1 MLNVTLD
8 KCEEK
13 KKKHKNSSVG
23 SVSAARSVNIL
34 DEFRFILANFF
45 FVFCFCIFLW
55 DWCKT
60 FSVQIQFTTNLHGT
74 TMIPLS
80 QLYSL
85 LR

>member
-34 DEFRFILANFF
+34 DKFRFILANFF
-45 FVFCFCIFLW
+45 CFLLLYFFVGL
-55 DWCKT
+55 
-60 FSVQIQFTTNLHGT
+60 VQNI
-74 TMIPLS
+74 
-80 QLYSL
+80 
-85 LR
+85 